1 MNIEFT
7 DEEIL
12 TVLRELGYKIE
23 IDNSKSF
30 SRRRKFLR
38 MGDKSYIIINEK
50 KYTIYEV
57 FKKEL
62 LKSISKNKT

>member
-12 TVLRELGYKIE
+12 NVLRELGHKIE
-23 IDNSKSF
+23 FEEQQSF
-30 SRRRKFLR
+30 SRRRKFYR
-38 MGDKSYIIINEK
+38 AGDRSFIIINEK

-62 LKSISKNKT
+62 IQRILKK